1 VIDQLKEFQIKP
13 AYESLCKSLYNVTKN
28 PSQMKLLWSVI
39 LQKTNNRPDCIN
51 STHVNQYWKEI
62 CMDKKYSNICQTKE
76 EEHAKFIIE
85 KSIKRLSI
93 YKKNEKSKQ
102 IKKKTEI
109 GVSTTKK
116 NSKTI
121 TVPPPP
127 SSSSSIPIESSNIPS
142 SMINKPVIYSNDHTK
157 YISRVTTLSSP
168 IYHCNNSI
176 PNNSIPN
183 NSIPNNS
190 IPNNSIPNNSIPN
203 NSIPNNSIP
212 NNSIPNNSIPNN
224 SIPNNSIPNNSIPN
238 NSISNNNKV
247 AIGGESAYS
256 QYITYAHPM
265 TVPTTPTQTIY
276 VTTSN
281 LNLTNSSNQPSLI
294 PIRTYF

>member
-1 VIDQLKEFQIKP
+1 MEYFTVKTYRYLICAKVIDQLKEFQIKP

-51 STHVNQYWKEI
+51 STHVSQ
-62 CMDKKYSNICQTKE
+62 Q
-76 EEHAKFIIE
+76 
-85 KSIKRLSI
+85 R
-93 YKKNEKSKQ
+93 
-102 IKKKTEI
+102 
-109 GVSTTKK
+109 KK

>member
-1 VIDQLKEFQIKP
+1 MIDQLKEFQIKP

-190 IPNNSIPNNSIPN
+190 I
-203 NSIPNNSIP
+203 
-212 NNSIPNNSIPNN
+212 
-224 SIPNNSIPNNSIPN
+224 
-238 NSISNNNKV
+238 SNNNKV

>member
-1 VIDQLKEFQIKP
+1 MIDQLKEFQIKP

-183 NSIPNNS
+183 NSIPNN
-190 IPNNSIPNNSIPN
+190 
-203 NSIPNNSIP
+203 
-212 NNSIPNNSIPNN
+212 
-224 SIPNNSIPNNSIPN
+224 
-238 NSISNNNKV
+238 NKV